1 MPPRTGAESVSKDS
15 PGDLS
20 SERGEMLRTIV
31 SIHLFLKPSWEMD
44 IEDIDYIDPEILRR
58 KGDELR
64 ERLHAAAEI
73 VGKLQRD
80 GWPRICE
87 QEAAIYDLEFIWGG
101 GSEGAERRLVELGI
115 DPDEVGIQEVED
127 WD

>member
-1 MPPRTGAESVSKDS
+1 MFRA
-15 PGDLS
+15 
-20 SERGEMLRTIV
+20 IV

-73 VGKLQRD
+73 VDKLQSD
-80 GWPRICE
+80 GWPRISE
-87 QEAAIYDLEFIWGG
+87 HAAIYDLEFVWGG
-101 GSEGAERRLVELGI
+101 GSESAERRLVELGI
-115 DPDEVGIQEVED
+115 DPDEVSVEEVEE
-127 WD
+127 WE

>member
-1 MPPRTGAESVSKDS
+1 MFRA
-15 PGDLS
+15 
-20 SERGEMLRTIV
+20 IV

-73 VGKLQRD
+73 VDKLQSD
-80 GWPRICE
+80 GWPRISE
-87 QEAAIYDLEFIWGG
+87 HAAIYDLEFVWGG
-101 GSEGAERRLVELGI
+101 GSESAERRLVELGI
-115 DPDEVGIQEVED
+115 DPDELGIEEVEE